1 MDFLGYFLIAR
12 GDAYRRLH
20 CYRQTQQVRSVSGMV
35 HIMLRQMAGDRI
47 GLVVSLV
54 LYLYSGEGHLRYP
67 VSSPAYA
74 SSQNPCMGFF
84 YRRACLAA
92 SLLFVCRRRSIV
104 SDFRYSPADSGCF
117 FIMLE
122 VVVLLAS
129 DSLHGDYLRPVL
141 SGGMGRVTNQVWP
154 VGVTTTYGECYVMGA
169 FWYMLRKKQYAG
181 RIGFCAAIFAGVFVV
196 LFNILAITALGEYLF
211 QRMIFPA
218 YAILTL
224 SSIAD
229 FLENLE
235 VLGAIYFFV
244 FGFRQNRCLF
254 VFSRFLYS
262 RTYSFVERSIGYLDC
277 DNQYLYHC
285 YDHGQ

>member
-1 MDFLGYFLIAR
+1 
-12 GDAYRRLH
+12 
-20 CYRQTQQVRSVSGMV
+20 
-35 HIMLRQMAGDRI
+35 
-47 GLVVSLV
+47 
-54 LYLYSGEGHLRYP
+54 
-67 VSSPAYA
+67 
-74 SSQNPCMGFF
+74 
-84 YRRACLAA
+84 
-92 SLLFVCRRRSIV
+92 
-104 SDFRYSPADSGCF
+104 
-117 FIMLE
+117 MLE